1 MFLKSEERIM
11 RRRYEVLEKL
21 AFSLLTLSAVVDAS
35 YITWEKHPNF
45 RENVTEIVK
54 LSSDLNYATANGE
67 GTPLVPMAFN

>member
-1 MFLKSEERIM
+1 M
-11 RRRYEVLEKL
+11 RRRYEVLEKI

-54 LSSDLNYATANGE
+54 LSSDLNYANPTGDT
-67 GTPLVPMAFN
+67 TPLVPMAFN

>member
-1 MFLKSEERIM
+1 MP
-11 RRRYEVLEKL
+11 RRYEVLEKV

-54 LSSDLNYATANGE
+54 MSADLNYANPTGE
-67 GTPLVPMAFN
+67 VTPLVPMAYN

>member
-1 MFLKSEERIM
+1 MFLKVEERIM
-11 RRRYEVLEKL
+11 PRRYEVLEKI

-35 YITWEKHPNF
+35 YITWESHPNF

-54 LSSDLNYATANGE
+54 MSSDLNYATASAE